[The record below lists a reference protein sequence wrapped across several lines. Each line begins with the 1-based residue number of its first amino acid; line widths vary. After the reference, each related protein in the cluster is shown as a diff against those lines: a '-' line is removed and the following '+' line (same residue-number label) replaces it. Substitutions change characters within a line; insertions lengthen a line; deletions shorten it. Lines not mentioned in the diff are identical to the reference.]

1 MSVVDPLMDPD
12 AAVIVALPAAKPVA
26 NPVDEDAL
34 LIVATLAAEDV
45 HVTELVM
52 FCVLVSL

>member
-1 MSVVDPLMDPD
+1 MLLI
-12 AAVIVALPAAKPVA
+12 IVALPAAKPVA